1 MSIDVFS
8 VTKKDAS
15 RGSLQDLT
23 FDQLRRLCMGLP
35 EVEERETWGEVTFR
49 ARDRIFIIGS
59 PEGEYVSVKASLDDQ
74 SGLIEMDPDTFAV
87 AAYTGR
93 YGWVRVRLRTVGPD
107 LMRRLVTAA
116 WTRTAAKR
124 LVAQYD
130 LAGATSRSPAA
141 PSRRR
146 PKA

>member
-1 MSIDVFS
+1 
-8 VTKKDAS
+8 
-15 RGSLQDLT
+15 
-23 FDQLRRLCMGLP
+23 
-35 EVEERETWGEVTFR
+35 
-49 ARDRIFIIGS
+49 
-59 PEGEYVSVKASLDDQ
+59 
-74 SGLIEMDPDTFAV
+74 MDPDTFAV